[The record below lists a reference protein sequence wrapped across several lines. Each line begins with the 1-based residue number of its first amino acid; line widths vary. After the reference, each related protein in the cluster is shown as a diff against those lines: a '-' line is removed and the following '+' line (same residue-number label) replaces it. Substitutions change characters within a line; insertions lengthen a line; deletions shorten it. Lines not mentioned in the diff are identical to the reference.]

1 MLPISIL
8 MKSNI
13 IGTILVYDMSSG
25 SEKTYKVT
33 DHKVVEI
40 TAE

>member
-13 IGTILVYDMSSG
+13 IGTILVYIYVLYVFFGSS
-25 SEKTYKVT
+25 
-33 DHKVVEI
+33 
-40 TAE
+40 